1 MRMRPCEW
9 ISAMQK
15 MQMKA
20 VSPLIAASRATVL
33 LRAGGRFVASPLNLR
48 KYRVRKLPCSGS
60 GCVVLGEIGSTTAG
74 DGEASITG
82 KTISMISSG
91 DGAAMQSQVSEKK
104 RREKGDARIIQT
116 PNGNGDAFL
125 GRIQKE
131 REDWRQLY
139 LVSASALATAR

>member
-1 MRMRPCEW
+1 M
-9 ISAMQK
+9 
-15 MQMKA
+15 
-20 VSPLIAASRATVL
+20 
-33 LRAGGRFVASPLNLR
+33 
-48 KYRVRKLPCSGS
+48 
-60 GCVVLGEIGSTTAG
+60 VLGEIGSTGTD

-139 LVSASALATAR
+139 LVCARALATAR

>member
-1 MRMRPCEW
+1 M
-9 ISAMQK
+9 
-15 MQMKA
+15 
-20 VSPLIAASRATVL
+20 
-33 LRAGGRFVASPLNLR
+33 
-48 KYRVRKLPCSGS
+48 
-60 GCVVLGEIGSTTAG
+60 VLGEIGSTAAD

-104 RREKGDARIIQT
+104 RREKGDARIILVETT

-139 LVSASALATAR
+139 LVCARVLTTAR